1 MATSISAV
9 FVSRA
14 PNIMFANWRRLP
26 LIMSSSSS
34 SSSSSSVTTVSLGRL
49 SPRHQL
55 YRYRPFGSSS
65 VLIMMNRGGAPAATT
80 THHRMTLTSSLRP
93 SIIISSRGSRHSS
106 SSSSGP
112 RKETASSSATGATNS
127 HESTSSSSESS
138 SSHEIVLTPGEKVVA
153 TTRLFFYAGALTF
166 ASMCAYYIGKE
177 LLPTKMSPNTVFDK
191 ATAIVRQ
198 NTEVTRR
205 FGDSI
210 KTYGRDHG
218 GHREGRR
225 NNFIEHTEQR
235 CNTDIE

>member
-1 MATSISAV
+1 
-9 FVSRA
+9 
-14 PNIMFANWRRLP
+14 
-26 LIMSSSSS
+26 
-34 SSSSSSVTTVSLGRL
+34 
-49 SPRHQL
+49 
-55 YRYRPFGSSS
+55 
-65 VLIMMNRGGAPAATT
+65 MMNRGGAPATPAA
-80 THHRMTLTSSLRP
+80 HHRTTLLRP
-93 SIIISSRGSRHSS
+93 STIIISSRGSRRSS

-112 RKETASSSATGATNS
+112 RKETASSSSSSTGTTNS
-127 HESTSSSSESS
+127 NEST

-153 TTRLFFYAGALTF
+153 TTRLFFSAGALTF